1 MPKYDFGP
9 QRRRRSP
16 IPMVLITL
24 VVLVIGFLV
33 FLSTVDTEVPTERIE
48 QDVTNEVLAK

>member
-33 FLSTVDTEVPTERIE
+33 FLSTQRIE